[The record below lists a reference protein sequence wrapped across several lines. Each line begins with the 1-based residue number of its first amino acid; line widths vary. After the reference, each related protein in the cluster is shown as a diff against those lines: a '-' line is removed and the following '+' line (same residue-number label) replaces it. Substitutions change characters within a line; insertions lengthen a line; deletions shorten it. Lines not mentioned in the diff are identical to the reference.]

1 MPANRQENSSI
12 RSFSPMKCE
21 IGCVIMA
28 SGLAKRFGSNKLL
41 AEFDGKPLLCRAFAA
56 TEGLNRVV
64 VTRSAQVQS
73 LCEQSGV
80 PVLHH
85 ALPFRSD
92 TVRLGLEF
100 LLTRFPSLTGCVFLP
115 GDQPLLT
122 RETLDGMVSA
132 FCTEPEQ
139 KSRIFRL
146 CDPQTGTPGSPVLFG
161 ADYFEE
167 LKRLPEGKGGG
178 VVVKRHQEQVALFPA
193 RHPAELMDADT
204 PSMLSALENLWK
216 NGELR
221 MEN

>member
-1 MPANRQENSSI
+1 
-12 RSFSPMKCE
+12 MKSE

-41 AEFDGKPLLCRAFAA
+41 AEFDRKPLLCRAFAV
-56 TEGLNRVV
+56 TEGLHRVV
-64 VTRSAQVQS
+64 VTRSTEVQA
-73 LCEQSGV
+73 LCEECGI

-92 TVRLGLEF
+92 TVQLGLEY
-100 LLTRFPSLTGCVFLP
+100 LLTRFPARSGCVFLP

-122 RETLDGMVSA
+122 RKTLDGMAAA
-132 FCTEPEQ
+132 FCAQPE
-139 KSRIFRL
+139 KRSRIFRL
-146 CDPQTGTPGSPVLFG
+146 CEPQSGAPGSPVLFG

-167 LKRLPEGKGGG
+167 LRSLPEGKGGG
-178 VVVKRHQEQVALFPA
+178 AVVKRHAEKVTLFPA